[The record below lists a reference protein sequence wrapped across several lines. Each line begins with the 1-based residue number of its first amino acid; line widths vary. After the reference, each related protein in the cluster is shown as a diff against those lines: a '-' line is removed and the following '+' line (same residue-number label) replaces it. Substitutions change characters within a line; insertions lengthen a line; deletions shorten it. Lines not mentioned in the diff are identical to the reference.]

1 MKPRTLD
8 VWAPLPPSVHLGS
21 PAELPFPLGES
32 GCTLLSKARHGLWH
46 GAKALGLTEGDEVLV
61 SAFNHGS
68 EIEALE
74 RAGARCRFFEASPTL
89 SDDPEVVADLVG
101 PSTKAIHL
109 IHYLGFPQ
117 DAARWRSFCGERGL
131 LLLEDAA
138 QAWLAH
144 REGVPVGSHGDLAIF
159 CLYKTLGLPDGAAL
173 LMDPALDRG
182 GEAGGRPTALAR
194 RHASWVAARLPLGA
208 RPPRPYDA
216 QRDFALGDP
225 ETPISAGTEA
235 LVPKVVASDIAA
247 RRRGNYRM
255 LRDLLPADIEAVL
268 DEPPEGSSPLVLPI
282 LAEDKEASLERLR
295 AAGVHGLN
303 LWSARHPSIEGDR
316 FPEAQRLRDRVVG
329 LPVHQR
335 LGVADLR
342 RVARGLAGPPR
353 REDCTIADV
362 EDIDAIADDWDR
374 LAERAG
380 SVFASHLWARAWWD
394 HFGTGEGRLRVKAV
408 HGPDGEL
415 RAVLP
420 MYAWRERPLV
430 LRFIGHDHGSDIAP
444 VCAPEDRALAARAL
458 RAAARRQRASMIVAD
473 GLLADADWLGLLGA
487 RAVHHSP
494 SPVVAINGIAWE
506 EFLARRSSNFRQQV
520 RRRERKL
527 AKEHE
532 LDYRLTLGGEGL
544 DADFEALL
552 GLHRERWGDD
562 SEVYEGSREA
572 FHRAV
577 VRRAADKGW
586 LRMWTMTLDGEPA
599 ASWYGFRLGDVESYY
614 QAGRAD
620 RHDSLA
626 VGFVLLAHTVREAMA
641 DGVRLYRLGPGGSDY
656 KYRFATADE
665 GVHFALMGLDP
676 LGRTGAVAA
685 TGLKRAEPLRRAG
698 RRMVGD
704 V

>member
-1 MKPRTLD
+1 MTPATID
-8 VWAPLPPSVHLGS
+8 VWAPLPPSAHLGS
-21 PAELPFPLGES
+21 PAEAPFPLRES
-32 GCTLLSKARHGLWH
+32 GCTLFSKARHGLWH
-46 GAKALGLTEGDEVLV
+46 GAKALGLAEGDEVLV

-74 RAGARCRFFEASPTL
+74 RAGARCRFFEASPAL
-89 SDDPEVVADLVG
+89 RDDPEAVADLVG
-101 PSTKAIHL
+101 PATKAVHL

-117 DAARWRSFCGERGL
+117 DAARWRRFCDERGL
-131 LLLEDAA
+131 LLFEDAA

-144 REGVPVGSHGDLAIF
+144 HDGVPVGSHGDLAVF
-159 CLYKTLGLPDGAAL
+159 CLYKTLGLPDGAVL
-173 LMDPALDRG
+173 LMDEALDRSD
-182 GEAGGRPTALAR
+182 ASRGRPTALAR
-194 RHASWVAARLPLGA
+194 RHAAWVAAMLPTAA
-208 RPPRPYDA
+208 RPPGPYDPE
-216 QRDFALGDP
+216 RDFALGDP
-225 ETPISAGTEA
+225 DTPISAGTAA
-235 LVPKVVASDIAA
+235 LVPKLVAPGIAA

-255 LRDLLPADIEAVL
+255 LRDLLPADVEAVL

-282 LAEDKEASLERLR
+282 LAEDKEDSLERLR

-303 LWSARHPSIEGDR
+303 LWSARHPSIEAGS

-335 LGVADLR
+335 LGVTELR
-342 RVARGLAGPPR
+342 RVARGLVGAPR
-353 REDCTIADV
+353 REDCVIGDV

-380 SVFASHLWARAWWD
+380 SVFASHLWARAWWE
-394 HFGTGEGRLRVKAV
+394 HFGAGEERLRVKAV
-408 HGPDGEL
+408 YGSDGAL

-420 MYAWRERPLV
+420 LYAWRERPLV
-430 LRFIGHDHGSDIAP
+430 LRFLGHDLGSDIAP
-444 VCAPEDRALAARAL
+444 VCAPEDRAVAARAL
-458 RAAARRQRASMIVAD
+458 RATARRQRASMVVAD

-487 RAVHHSP
+487 RSVHHSP
-494 SPVVAINGIAWE
+494 SPIVAINGTTWE

-527 AKEHE
+527 AKSHE
-532 LDYRLTLGGEGL
+532 LDYRLTERREEL
-544 DADFEALL
+544 DADFETLL
-552 GLHRERWGDD
+552 GLHHERWGDN
-562 SEVYEGSREA
+562 SEVYDGPREP

-577 VRRAADKGW
+577 VRRAFDKGW

-620 RHDSLA
+620 RHENLA
-626 VGFVLLAHTVREAMA
+626 VGFVMLAHTIREAMA

-676 LGRTGAVAA
+676 LGRAGAAAA
-685 TGLKRAEPLRRAG
+685 TGVKRAEPLRLAG

-704 V
+704 A